1 MASRKDFAPKKRS
14 TSKSASTARA
24 VKKPK
29 AQPAVS
35 QPKTASAPSLQQT
48 APTNIARKKPW
59 KLIIAS
65 LVSLS
70 VIGYLLVQLTKVDPR
85 EIRESGISA
94 IIDSAGTNS
103 APDKPATTSAI
114 TKPKPVVSSQK
125 NTQKN
130 QNQPKGSTSTTAKV
144 PVTEKSTQAK
154 QKEPYQFYKILAENS
169 VETETIEAYKS
180 TPKTAKLNNK
190 TLLQT
195 GSFRNAKDAERMK
208 VKLILNNFP
217 KVVVSKTTSANGT
230 IWYRVRTG
238 PYVKFNTLKSA
249 LTKLNKLNISPLQ
262 IPVK

>member
-1 MASRKDFAPKKRS
+1 MASRKDFASKKRS
-14 TSKSASTARA
+14 ASKPASAKRP

-29 AQPAVS
+29 AQ
-35 QPKTASAPSLQQT
+35 T
-48 APTNIARKKPW
+48 APIQKKAAPAQTQATHSNTEQKKPW
-59 KLIIAS
+59 KLILTS
-65 LVSLS
+65 LVSLG
-70 VIGYLLVQLTKVDPR
+70 VIGFLLVQLTKVDPR

-94 IIDSAGTNS
+94 IIDSAGTS
-103 APDKPATTSAI
+103 TAPNQPIPNNIASGKTQS
-114 TKPKPVVSSQK
+114 KPVTN
-125 NTQKN
+125 NTQKKPLS
-130 QNQPKGSTSTTAKV
+130 QPKSTTSTTAKV

-180 TPKTAKLNNK
+180 TPKTANLNNK

-217 KVVVSKTTSANGT
+217 KVAVSKSTSTSGA

-238 PYVKFNTLKSA
+238 PYVKFNNLKEA